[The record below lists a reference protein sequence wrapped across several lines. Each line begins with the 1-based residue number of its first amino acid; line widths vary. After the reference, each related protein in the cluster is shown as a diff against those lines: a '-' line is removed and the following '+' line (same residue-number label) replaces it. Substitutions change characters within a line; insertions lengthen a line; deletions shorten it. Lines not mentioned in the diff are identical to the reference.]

1 MMFHEWTCFVLFLE
15 NIKQAKWFSLNE
27 SFLKSTIFYFFVL
40 KAMKHANGFLK
51 MALPFG
57 ILFQKLPIFEI
68 WHHQVPMI
76 FKWVSVFFNWA
87 IFVVERKISS
97 SQ

>member
-1 MMFHEWTCFVLFLE
+1 MRNITKASDNMVLSHESCMMFHEWTCFVLFLE
-15 NIKQAKWFSLNE
+15 NIKQAKWFSLNG

-76 FKWVSVFFNWA
+76 LNG
-87 IFVVERKISS
+87 
-97 SQ
+97 